1 MPAEEVTI
9 PFATADRIPATVPSE
24 LVFEADF
31 DRLTAQGE
39 DPFLAAAR
47 LHEGPPVIWMTEANF
62 GRPGWVLTRHDV
74 INEAFIDY
82 EHFSS
87 ERPGMIADL
96 LGEPVRLNPIE
107 IDPPRHHQYRRV
119 LNPFFTPKAV
129 KDFDEPVRQVCRE
142 LIAKFK
148 DRGECEF
155 VDEFAVPFPSY
166 VFLDLMG
173 MPRDRLDDF
182 IAWQNDL
189 MRASDPMQRVTAAR
203 SIYNYLKQHM
213 ASQQAQPSNELLRA
227 MVTAEI
233 DDRPIDYY
241 ELMGMFYVLYVG
253 GLDTVYST
261 IGWIMHH
268 FATHRELQARLRADL
283 SLLPQAIEEFCR
295 AFSVVVT
302 HRAVREDF
310 IFHGVPM
317 KKGQEV
323 NLPIMLANRDPAVF
337 VKPHVVDI
345 DRKPRHI
352 TFGTGT
358 HNCLGLHLAKRE
370 MRIVFEEFLSA
381 FNDIRIKPGETPRYH
396 TGRTWGFDY
405 LPLTWI

>member
-1 MPAEEVTI
+1 MSA
-9 PFATADRIPATVPSE
+9 PFATAERIPASVPPE
-24 LVFEADF
+24 LVRERDF
-31 DRLTAQGE
+31 DQLTMEGA
-39 DPFLAAAR
+39 DPWQAVAK
-47 LHEGPPVIWMTEANF
+47 LHDGPPVVWMTEASF
-62 GRPGWVLTRHDV
+62 GRPGWVLTRNDV
-74 INEAFIDY
+74 IAEAFIDF

-87 ERPGMIADL
+87 ERPGMIADM

-107 IDPPRHHQYRRV
+107 IDPPRHHHYRRV

-129 KDFDEPVRQVCRE
+129 KSFDDPVRLCCQE
-142 LIAKFK
+142 LIAKFR

-182 IAWQNDL
+182 IGWQNDL
-189 MRASDPMQRVTAAR
+189 MRAEDPMQRVAAAR
-203 SIYNYLKQHM
+203 AIYAYLKQHM
-213 ASQQAQPSNELLRA
+213 AAQQENPTNDFLRG
-227 MVTAEI
+227 MVQAEI
-233 DDRPIDYY
+233 EGRPIDYY

-268 FATHRELQARLRADL
+268 IATHPEDQQRLRADPA
-283 SLLPQAIEEFCR
+283 LLPQAVEEFCR

-302 HRAVREDF
+302 HRQVRDDF
-310 IFHGVPM
+310 VFHGVPM
-317 KKGQEV
+317 KKGDEV
-323 NLPIMLANRDPAVF
+323 NMPIMLANRDPAVF
-337 VKPHVVDI
+337 DNPHEVDI

-352 TFGTGT
+352 AFGTGT

-370 MRIVFEEFLSA
+370 MRIVIEEFLKTFS
-381 FNDIRIKPGETPRYH
+381 NIRLKPGETPRYH
-396 TGRTWGFDY
+396 TGRTFGFDY
-405 LPLTWI
+405 LPLIWD

>member
-1 MPAEEVTI
+1 MSAH
-9 PFATADRIPATVPSE
+9 FATAERIPATVPPE
-24 LVFEADF
+24 LVREADF
-31 DRLTAQGE
+31 DAMTAQGD
-39 DPFLAAAR
+39 DPWRAVAA
-47 LHEGPPVIWMTEANF
+47 LHKEPPVVWMTEANF

-74 INEAFIDY
+74 ISEAFIDY

-87 ERPGMIADL
+87 ERPGMIADM

-107 IDPPRHHQYRRV
+107 IDPPRHHQFRRV
-119 LNPFFTPKAV
+119 LNPFFTPSAV
-129 KDFDEPVRQVCRE
+129 RHFDGPVRACARE

-148 DRGECEF
+148 GRGECEF

-166 VFLDLMG
+166 IFLDLMG

-189 MRASDPMQRVTAAR
+189 MRGEDPMVRVAAAR
-203 SIYNYLKQHM
+203 SIYAYLKQHM
-213 ASQQAQPSNELLRA
+213 ASQQANPTNDLLRG
-227 MVTAEI
+227 MVNAEVEG
-233 DDRPIDYY
+233 RPIDYY

-268 FATHRELQARLRADL
+268 IATNPDLQARLRADL
-283 SLLPQAIEEFCR
+283 SLLPQAVEEFCR

-302 HRAVREDF
+302 HRQVRVDF
-310 IFHGVPM
+310 VFHGVPM
-317 KKGQEV
+317 KKGDEV
-323 NLPIMLANRDPAVF
+323 NMPIMLANRDPSVHEN
-337 VKPHVVDI
+337 PHVIDI

-358 HNCLGLHLAKRE
+358 HNCVGLHLAKRE
-370 MRIVFEEFLSA
+370 LRIVLEEFLTGFS
-381 FNDIRIKPGETPRYH
+381 DIRLKQGETPRYH
-396 TGRTWGFDY
+396 TGRTFGFDY
-405 LPLTWI
+405 LPLTLTLA

>member
-1 MPAEEVTI
+1 MPAEEVI
-9 PFATADRIPATVPSE
+9 VRFATADRIPATVPPE
-24 LVFEADF
+24 LVREADF
-31 DRLTAQGE
+31 DRLTTQGD
-39 DPFLAAAR
+39 DPYIAAAQ
-47 LHEGPPVIWMTEANF
+47 LHEGPPIIWMTEANY

-129 KDFDEPVRQVCRE
+129 QDFDDPVRQVCKE
-142 LIAKFK
+142 LIARFK

-189 MRASDPMQRVTAAR
+189 MRAPDPMKRVVAAR

-213 ASQQAQPSNELLRA
+213 ASQQAKPTNDLLRA

-233 DDRPIDYY
+233 EGRPIDYY

-268 FATHRELQARLRADL
+268 LATHHELQARLRADL

-302 HRAVREDF
+302 HRSVARDF
-310 IFHGVPM
+310 VFHGVPM
-317 KKGQEV
+317 KKGEEV

-337 VKPHVVDI
+337 PDPHIVDI

-352 TFGTGT
+352 AFGTGT

-370 MRIVFEEFLSA
+370 IRIVLEEILSTL
-381 FNDIRIKPGETPRYH
+381 DTILVKPGETPRYH
-396 TGRTWGFDY
+396 TGRTFGFDY
-405 LPLTWI
+405 LPLIWG

>member
-1 MPAEEVTI
+1 MSA
-9 PFATADRIPATVPSE
+9 PFATAERIPATVPPE
-24 LVFEADF
+24 LVREVDF
-31 DRLTAQGE
+31 DVLTARGD
-39 DPFLAAAR
+39 DPWRAVAQ
-47 LHEGPPVIWMTEANF
+47 LHREPPVVWMTEANF
-62 GRPGWVLTRHDV
+62 GRPGWVLTRNDV
-74 INEAFIDY
+74 ITEAFIDW

-87 ERPGMIADL
+87 ERPGMIADM

-107 IDPPRHHQYRRV
+107 IDPPRHHHYRRV

-129 KDFDEPVRQVCRE
+129 SHFDEPVRQCCRE
-142 LIAKFK
+142 LIAGFK

-182 IAWQNDL
+182 IGWQDEL
-189 MRASDPMQRVTAAR
+189 MRAPDPMKRVAAAR
-203 SIYNYLKQHM
+203 AIYAYLKQHM
-213 ASQQAQPSNELLRA
+213 AAQQANPTNDFLRG

-233 DDRPIDYY
+233 EGRPIDYY

-261 IGWIMHH
+261 IGWIVHH
-268 FATHRELQARLRADL
+268 IATTPDLQARLRADL

-302 HRAVREDF
+302 HRQVARDF
-310 IFHGVPM
+310 VFHGVPM
-317 KKGQEV
+317 KKGDEV
-323 NLPIMLANRDPAVF
+323 NLPIMLANRDPAVHAN
-337 VKPHVVDI
+337 PHVVDI

-352 TFGTGT
+352 AFGTGT
-358 HNCLGLHLAKRE
+358 HNCVGLHLAKRE
-370 MRIVFEEFLSA
+370 MRIVLEELLTTFA
-381 FNDIRIKPGETPRYH
+381 DIRIKPGVTPRYH
-396 TGRTWGFDY
+396 TGRTFVFDD
-405 LPLTWI
+405 LPLILD